1 MSIQAYQ
8 DRYLPLL
15 EVEMRAAL
23 AGDSLSA
30 PFYDMM
36 RYHMGWLDAELR
48 PVQAPSGKRLRPFL
62 CMLICEAVGGQ
73 IEHALPAAAAIE
85 LVHNFSLIH
94 DDIEDDSETRRHRTT
109 VWKLWGLPH
118 GINCGDGM
126 YSAALLQLALLTERG
141 VPPERAL
148 RAQRVMLETCLKLT
162 EGQYLDM
169 EFETRMDVDMDGY
182 MWMIGRKTAAL
193 IACAARLGALLG
205 GASES
210 IVDAYARFG
219 ENLGLAFQVIDDILG
234 IWGREEETGKSSKT
248 DILTRKKTLPIV
260 YALQDPEMQALYA
273 RELDEGDVAPVM
285 AILERHQ
292 AQAYAVQQAG
302 VFSANALQA
311 LQQTGQTSSAHN
323 SLYGFAESLLRR
335 SA

>member
-1 MSIQAYQ
+1 MRIQAYQ

-15 EVEMRAAL
+15 EAEMRAAL
-23 AGDSLSA
+23 GADGLIA

-36 RYHMGWLDAELR
+36 RYHMGWLDAHLR
-48 PVQAPSGKRLRPFL
+48 PVHAPAGKRLRPLL
-62 CMLICEAVGGQ
+62 CMLVCEAVGG
-73 IEHALPAAAAIE
+73 EVAHALPAAAAIE

-94 DDIEDDSETRRHRTT
+94 DDIEDDSETRRHRAT

-126 YSAALLQLALLTERG
+126 FSVALLQLSHLSERG
-141 VPPERAL
+141 VPPERSL
-148 RAQRVMLETCLKLT
+148 QAQRIMLETCLRLT

-169 EFETRMDVDMDGY
+169 EFERRMDVDMESY
-182 MWMIGRKTAAL
+182 LWMIGHKTAAL
-193 IACAARLGALLG
+193 IACATRLGALLG

-210 IVDAYARFG
+210 VVEAYGRFG
-219 ENLGLAFQVIDDILG
+219 KNLGLAFQVIDDILG
-234 IWGREEETGKSSKT
+234 IWGQEDEIGKSARS

-260 YALQDPEMQALYA
+260 HVLRDPELQGLYA
-273 RELDEGDVAPVM
+273 RELSEQDVDPVL

-292 AQAYAVQQAG
+292 AQAYANQQATA
-302 VFSANALQA
+302 FSARAMEALQE
-311 LQQTGQTSSAHN
+311 TGQTSAAHG
-323 SLYGFAESLLRR
+323 SLYEFAESLLKR

>member
-1 MSIQAYQ
+1 
-8 DRYLPLL
+8 
-15 EVEMRAAL
+15 
-23 AGDSLSA
+23 
-30 PFYDMM
+30 
-36 RYHMGWLDAELR
+36 
-48 PVQAPSGKRLRPFL
+48 
-62 CMLICEAVGGQ
+62 MLVCEAVGGQ
-73 IEHALPAAAAIE
+73 VEHALPAAAAIE

-126 YSAALLQLALLTERG
+126 FSAALLQLVHLAERG

-148 RAQRVMLETCLKLT
+148 QAQRVMLETCLKLT

-169 EFETRMDVDMDGY
+169 EFERRMDVDMDGY
-182 MWMIGRKTAAL
+182 LWMIGRKTAAL
-193 IACAARLGALLG
+193 IACATRLGALLG

-210 IVDAYARFG
+210 VVDAYARFG

-234 IWGREEETGKSSKT
+234 IWGREDETGKSART

-260 YALQDPEMQALYA
+260 YVLQDPEILALYA
-273 RELDEGDVAPVM
+273 RELSEKDIDLVLSV
-285 AILERHQ
+285 LERHQ
-292 AQAYAVQQAG
+292 AQSYAARQAG
-302 VFSANALQA
+302 AFSANALQA
-311 LQQTGQTSSAHN
+311 LQQTGQTSAAHQV
-323 SLYGFAESLLRR
+323 LYGFAESLLKR